1 MQGRIWDL
9 FYLALLLIPHDCT
22 PVPYLAPV
30 RKGRMGKALWYSLSH
45 CRLAK
50 AQEGKMSRSLKIIAA
65 GALILFFCVSGR
77 GQDSPSLG
85 DLARQAQ
92 KNKDK
97 TDKPAARVITNDDL
111 PSRSSGGS
119 SSRGSSAPGAESGRV
134 AQPGAA
140 GAPDTISTPA
150 EGLEKIQSTLDE
162 VDSLDRATLASTVL
176 DGNNSNFPGRAKWE
190 EQLFAAKQ
198 AFVSQGRALL
208 QKARQLE
215 ASAEGMKDIQDPN
228 DPRLKSFSG
237 KLEQLVQE
245 NQQNS
250 AAFQAVVAQGKEL
263 STQPV
268 AH

>member
-1 MQGRIWDL
+1 
-9 FYLALLLIPHDCT
+9 
-22 PVPYLAPV
+22 
-30 RKGRMGKALWYSLSH
+30 
-45 CRLAK
+45 
-50 AQEGKMSRSLKIIAA
+50 MSRGLNLIATA
-65 GALILFFCVSGR
+65 ALCLIFSVSGR

-97 TDKPAARVITNDDL
+97 TDKPAAKVITNDDL

-119 SSRGSSAPGAESGRV
+119 STPGAAPGRV
-134 AQPGAA
+134 VQPGADS
-140 GAPDTISTPA
+140 APETVSTPA
-150 EGLEKIQSTLDE
+150 EGLEKIQSTLDQ
-162 VDSLDRATLASTVL
+162 VDSLDRATLATTVL
-176 DGNNSNFPGRAKWE
+176 DGNNSSFPGRAKWE
-190 EQLFAAKQ
+190 NELFAAKQ

-228 DPRLKSFSG
+228 DPRVKSFSAQ
-237 KLEQLVQE
+237 LEQLVQE

-250 AAFQAVVAQGKEL
+250 AAFQAVVAEGKEL
-263 STQPV
+263 ATRSA